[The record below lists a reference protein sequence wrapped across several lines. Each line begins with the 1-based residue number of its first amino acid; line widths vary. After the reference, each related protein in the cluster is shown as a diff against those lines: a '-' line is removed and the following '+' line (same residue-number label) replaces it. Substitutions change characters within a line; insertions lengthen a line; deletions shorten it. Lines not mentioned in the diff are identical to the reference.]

1 MKSNCFYL
9 ALVFVLVLLVAV
21 GCGSG
26 DSPAMDSEPEAEE
39 EVAEMS
45 ETEAEEEEEE
55 VEEVEQEAE
64 QAEGSILDGLADN
77 RSAEI
82 CTSYMAYDYFMGVEL
97 GLAQDDVLAMMESV
111 KLTEVE
117 PLQENFSGNM
127 EIRYAF
133 EDESK
138 EAYFDLEFA
147 EGILIKKMYHIP
159 FSINVDS
166 GFEPNKRIYDALHQ
180 KMKDGE
186 VNNLNEVEAYFG
198 SSYLFSEALADIA
211 DPDAGLKRTY
221 RWRGG
226 THNIDVFTDE
236 TDTLIGFKIGSSAIP
251 E

>member
-1 MKSNCFYL
+1 VKSSYYYL
-9 ALVFVLVLLVAV
+9 ALVFVLVMLIAV

-26 DSPAMDSEPEAEE
+26 DSPAEEAEAEE
-39 EVAEMS
+39 EVMEMP
-45 ETEAEEEEEE
+45 EAEAEEEEEE
-55 VEEVEQEAE
+55 AEEAEQEAE
-64 QAEGSILDGLADN
+64 QQESSIIDGLADN
-77 RSAEI
+77 KSAAI
-82 CTSYMAYDYFMGVEL
+82 CTSYLAYDYFMGVEL
-97 GLAQDDVLAMMESV
+97 ALAQDDILAMMNSV
-111 KLTEVE
+111 GLTEIE

-133 EDESK
+133 EEESK
-138 EAYFDLEFA
+138 DAYFDLEFA

-159 FSINVDS
+159 FSINVES

-186 VNNLNEVEAYFG
+186 VNNLNDVEAYFG
-198 SSYLFSEALADIA
+198 PSYLFSEALADIA
-211 DPDAGLKRTY
+211 DPGAGLERTY

>member
-1 MKSNCFYL
+1 MKSSYFYL
-9 ALVFVLVLLVAV
+9 ALVFALVLLVAV

-26 DSPAMDSEPEAEE
+26 DSSAVDTDDEAK
-39 EVAEMS
+39 EVVSEMS
-45 ETEAEEEEEE
+45 ETEAEEEEEVEAAEQE
-55 VEEVEQEAE
+55 VEL
-64 QAEGSILDGLADN
+64 AEGSILDGLADN
-77 RSAEI
+77 RSAAI
-82 CTSYMAYDYFMGVEL
+82 CTSYLAYDYFMGVEL
-97 GLAQDDVLAMMESV
+97 GLAQDDIISMMESV
-111 KLTEVE
+111 KLTEVS
-117 PLQENFSGNM
+117 PLEENFAGNM

-133 EDESK
+133 EEESK

-159 FSINVDS
+159 FSMNVES

-186 VNNLNEVEAYFG
+186 VNNLNDVEAYFG
-198 SSYLFSEALADIA
+198 PSYLFSEALADIA
-211 DPDAGLKRTY
+211 DLNAGLKRTY

-226 THNIDVFTDE
+226 THNIDIFTDE

>member
-1 MKSNCFYL
+1 MKSNYFYL
-9 ALVFVLVLLVAV
+9 ALVFVLVLLIAV

-26 DSPAMDSEPEAEE
+26 DSSSVEPEPEVDEEIVEVPEADEEEEAEE
-39 EVAEMS
+39 P
-45 ETEAEEEEEE
+45 
-55 VEEVEQEAE
+55 EQEAD
-64 QAEGSILDGLADN
+64 QAGDNILSGLADN

-82 CTSYMAYDYFMGVEL
+82 CTAYLAYDYFVGVEL
-97 GLAQDDVLAMMESV
+97 GLSQDEVLAMMGSV
-111 KLTEVE
+111 GLTEIK
-117 PLQENFSGNM
+117 PLQEKSSGNM

-133 EDESK
+133 EEESK

-147 EGILIKKMYHIP
+147 EGVLIKKMYHIP
-159 FSINVDS
+159 FSINVES

-198 SSYLFSEALADIA
+198 PAYLFSEALSDSA
-211 DPDAGLKRTY
+211 DPTAGLKRTY

-226 THNIDVFTDE
+226 THNIDVFTDQN
-236 TDTLIGFKIGSSAIP
+236 DILIGFKIGSSAIP

>member
-1 MKSNCFYL
+1 MKSNYYCL
-9 ALVFVLVLLVAV
+9 ALVFVLVMLVAV

-26 DSPAMDSEPEAEE
+26 DSPAADSEVEPEE
-39 EVAEMS
+39 EVTEML
-45 ETEAEEEEEE
+45 ETEAEE

-77 RSAEI
+77 RSAAI
-82 CTSYMAYDYFMGVEL
+82 CTSYLAYDYFMGVEL
-97 GLAQDDVLAMMESV
+97 GLAQDDVLSMMESV
-111 KLTEVE
+111 KLTEVK

-133 EDESK
+133 EEESK

-159 FSINVDS
+159 FSINVES
-166 GFEPNKRIYDALHQ
+166 GFEPNKRIYDDLLQ

-186 VNNLNEVEAYFG
+186 VNNLNDVEVYFG
-198 SSYLFSEALADIA
+198 PSYLFSEALTDIA
-211 DPDAGLKRTY
+211 DPGAGLKRTY

>member
-1 MKSNCFYL
+1 MKRSCFYL
-9 ALVFVLVLLVAV
+9 ALVIVLVMLVAV

-26 DSPAMDSEPEAEE
+26 DSPVAEPEAEE
-39 EVAEMS
+39 DVTEMP
-45 ETEAEEEEEE
+45 EADAEEEEEE
-55 VEEVEQEAE
+55 AEEAE
-64 QAEGSILDGLADN
+64 QAEESILSGLADN
-77 RSAEI
+77 RSAAI
-82 CTSYMAYDYFMGVEL
+82 CTSYLAFDYFMGVEL

-111 KLTEVE
+111 GLTEVK
-117 PLQENFSGNM
+117 PLQENFSGNL

-133 EDESK
+133 EEEQK

-147 EGILIKKMYHIP
+147 EDMLIKKMYHIP
-159 FSINVDS
+159 FTINVAS

-186 VNNLNEVEAYFG
+186 VNNLNDVEGYFG
-198 SSYLFSEALADIA
+198 PSYLFSEALADIA
-211 DPDAGLKRTY
+211 DPGAGLKRIY

-226 THNIDVFTDE
+226 IHNIDVFTDE